1 MVKKDNSI
9 LSGLNPEQLAAVTHP
24 TGPLVIVAGAGTG
37 KTTVITKRIA
47 WLIEQKLALPE
58 EILAVTFTDKAA
70 GEMEE
75 RVDRLLPYGYVDL
88 WVLTFHS
95 FCERI
100 LHQHA
105 LEIGLPADF
114 RLCNETEQNLLLRQ
128 NFDALDLDYYR
139 PLGNPY
145 KFIEALIKHFS
156 RCKDELIT
164 PADYLK
170 YAREKRVVW
179 EQSAEPEWQQE
190 GQRLEEIA
198 TIYDH
203 YQKLL
208 LQNSALDFGD
218 LINYT
223 LLLFQTRPR
232 ILEQYRRQFKFI
244 LVDEFQDTNYAQYE
258 LIKLLAEPA
267 NNITVC
273 FDDDQSIYK
282 FRGASVS
289 NVLQF
294 QRDVPHA
301 REVCLIR
308 NYRSSQEILD
318 LAYNFIQLNNPDRLE
333 WEMRQAGRTEAE
345 FSKKLISQTEQVGE
359 VQCRQYPTLEAE
371 VRGILEKIMSLK
383 AADPDLTWNDF
394 AILAR
399 ANSQTEN
406 AIQGLEQAGIPYTF
420 WASSGLY
427 SKPIIMDLV
436 AYLKVLTDFY
446 DSPAVYRVL
455 GAPILAM
462 SWEDLTTLNHWASRK
477 NISLYHALQNSEIL
491 PLLSNEGRQI
501 AGRFLNLAEKHS
513 PNINRLPVTKIAL
526 DFLDDSGYLRWLSQR
541 EDVQAIENAS
551 WLQQFFKK
559 MSVFEQANPQNKT
572 AAHYLKLLDLT
583 LDAGDAGSL
592 SMDVTEGPESVKVM
606 TIHGSKGLEFKYV
619 FLPNLVDLRFP
630 AIERHDPI
638 EVPDELAKEIVPQ
651 GNAHLEEERRL
662 FYVAATRAKTGLFG
676 SWSPDCGGKRQR
688 KPSRFLFEAGLLD
701 AAVPVAAPVVIPAQA
716 GICETNN
723 VGSSTDSGQPH
734 LGTASGMTEKPSP
747 FDALKAYRRQT
758 DEVLAATWKFIP
770 PDKYSFTQLKAF
782 ETCPLQYKFQ
792 HVLHLPVRGKGQFS
806 FGKSMHGALQQIFQS
821 LMRENYQLPAT
832 LEPWQQFYR
841 ESWIDDWYANKNDMD
856 VYYAKGLKI
865 IGDLYAQMSKTGVPR
880 TKFLELPF
888 NFKIGAYTIKGAID
902 RVDELPDGSLEIIDY
917 KTGTP
922 KDEQK
927 LDAEAKEQLLI
938 YQMAAQQ
945 ILRQPVSRLTF
956 LYLDNLA
963 ALSFLG
969 EGKQLEKLQEKILT
983 NIGALN
989 KGDFTP
995 TPNQFACKYCDFKD
1009 ICEHREL

>member
-1 MVKKDNSI
+1 MSQNEKTI
-9 LSGLNPEQLAAVTHP
+9 LEGLNPEQLAAVTHP
-24 TGPLVIVAGAGTG
+24 EGPLIIVAGAGTG

-47 WLIEQKLALPE
+47 WLIDQGLARPE

-88 WVLTFHS
+88 WVLTFHA

-105 LEIGLPADF
+105 IEIGLPADF

-128 NFDALDLDYYR
+128 SFDVLNLDYYR

-179 EQSAEPEWQQE
+179 EQSGELEWLQE
-190 GQRLEEIA
+190 GQRLEEVA
-198 TIYDH
+198 DIYDH
-203 YQKLL
+203 YQQLL

-223 LLLFQTRPR
+223 LRLFQTRPR

-258 LIKLLAEPA
+258 LIRLLAEPA

-294 QRDVPHA
+294 KRDVPQS

-308 NYRSSQEILD
+308 NYRSAQEILD

-333 WEMRQAGRTEAE
+333 WEMRQAGRDEAS
-345 FSKKLISQTEQVGE
+345 FSKKLLAQTDLPGQI
-359 VQCRQYPTLEAE
+359 QCYQYGSLEAE
-371 VRGILEKIMSLK
+371 VRGTLEKIIQIK
-383 AADPDLTWNDF
+383 AGDPELSWNDF
-394 AILAR
+394 AILTR
-399 ANSQTEN
+399 ANSQAEGF
-406 AIQGLEQAGIPYTF
+406 IQGLEQAGIPYTF
-420 WASSGLY
+420 WASRGLY
-427 SKPIIMDLV
+427 NKPIIMDLV
-436 AYLKVLTDFY
+436 AYLKVLIDFY
-446 DSPAVYRVL
+446 DNPAVYRVL

-462 SWEDLTTLNHWASRK
+462 SWEDLTTLNHWAGRK
-477 NISLYHALQNSEIL
+477 NVSLYQALQNNEIL
-491 PLLSNEGRQI
+491 QLLSNEGRQI
-501 AGRFLNLAEKHS
+501 AGRFLNLVQKNSVDSA
-513 PNINRLPVTKIAL
+513 RLPVTKIAL
-526 DFLDDSGYLRWLSQR
+526 DFLDDSGYLQWLSQR
-541 EDVQAIENAS
+541 EDAQAVENAS

-559 MSVFEQANPQNKT
+559 MAAFEQANSQNKT
-572 AAHYLKLLDLT
+572 TAHYLKLLDLT
-583 LDAGDAGSL
+583 LDAGDVGSL
-592 SMDVTEGPESVKVM
+592 AMDVTEGPESVKVM

-619 FLPNLVDLRFP
+619 FLPNMVDLRFP
-630 AIERHDPI
+630 ATERRDPI
-638 EVPDELAKEIVPQ
+638 EVPEELVKEIVPQ
-651 GNAHLEEERRL
+651 GDAHLEEERRL
-662 FYVAATRAKTGLFG
+662 FYVAVTRAKLGLFC

-688 KPSRFLFEAGLLD
+688 KPSRFLYEAGLLENEI
-701 AAVPVAAPVVIPAQA
+701 VATPPEIDPQRPKV
-716 GICETNN
+716 
-723 VGSSTDSGQPH
+723 
-734 LGTASGMTEKPSP
+734 TE
-747 FDALKAYRRQT
+747 ALSAYRRQT
-758 DEVLAATWKFIP
+758 DEMLAAAWKFVP
-770 PDKYSFTQLKAF
+770 PDKYSFTQLMAF
-782 ETCPLQYKFQ
+782 KTCPLQYKFQ

-821 LMRENYQLPAT
+821 LMRQNYQLSES
-832 LEPWQQFYR
+832 LDEWLQFYR
-841 ESWIDDWYANKNDMD
+841 QSWIDDWYADKKEMD
-856 VYYAKGLKI
+856 EYYAKGIKI
-865 IGDLYAQMSKTGVPR
+865 LSDLHAQLQKQGVPK

-888 NFKIGAYTIKGAID
+888 NFKIGEYTIKGAID
-902 RVDELPDGSLEIIDY
+902 RIDELKDGSLEIIDY

-922 KDEQK
+922 KDDQK
-927 LDAEAKEQLLI
+927 LNSESKEQLLI
-938 YQMAAQQ
+938 YQLAAAQV
-945 ILRQPVSRLTF
+945 LRQPVSRLTF

-963 ALSFLG
+963 SVSFLG
-969 EGKQLEKLQEKILT
+969 DDKQLDKLQNDILED
-983 NIGALN
+983 IKALN
-989 KGDFTP
+989 QGNFSP
-995 TPNQFACKYCDFKD
+995 TPGQFACKYCDFKD
-1009 ICEHREL
+1009 ICEAREL